1 MLDKSKFILLFLS
14 VSKTAIFPGSFAP
27 FTVGHQSIVD
37 RALPLFDKI
46 IIAIGINGEKNQYF
60 SIEERMNW
68 IESVYKNNPKIEVK
82 RYEGLTVDFC
92 KKENANYILR
102 GLRDSHDF
110 KFEKNIAQ
118 MNKELNATIET
129 IFIIT
134 SPEISHISSSIIRDI
149 IKNGGDVSKF
159 IPKEIDL

>member
-1 MLDKSKFILLFLS
+1 MT
-14 VSKTAIFPGSFAP
+14 KTAIFPGSFSP
-27 FTVGHQSIVD
+27 FTIGHQSIVD

-46 IIAIGINGEKNQYF
+46 IISIGINSEKKQYF
-60 SIEERMNW
+60 SIEKRLQW
-68 IESVYKNNPKIEVK
+68 IKDVYANNAKIEVK
-82 RYEGLTVDFC
+82 FYEGLTVDFC

-110 KFEKNIAQ
+110 KFEKGIAQ
-118 MNKELNATIET
+118 MNKDLNKEVET

-134 SPEISHISSSIIRDI
+134 PPEISHISSSIIRDI

>member
-1 MLDKSKFILLFLS
+1 M
-14 VSKTAIFPGSFAP
+14 SKTAIFPGSFAP

-134 SPEISHISSSIIRDI
+134 SPEIKDINVIIFGINELDVILLSLGEI
-149 IKNGGDVSKF
+149 IL
-159 IPKEIDL
+159 IIE

>member
-1 MLDKSKFILLFLS
+1 MTKI
-14 VSKTAIFPGSFAP
+14 AIFPGSFSP
-27 FTVGHQSIVD
+27 FTVGHQSVVD

-46 IIAIGINGEKNQYF
+46 IISIGINSEKNQYF
-60 SIEERMNW
+60 SIEKRLKW
-68 IESVYKNNPKIEVK
+68 IKDVYENNPKIEIK
-82 RYEGLTVDFC
+82 FFEGLTVDFC

-110 KFEKNIAQ
+110 KFEKGIAQ
-118 MNKELNATIET
+118 MNKDLNNEIET

-134 SPEISHISSSIIRDI
+134 PPEISHISSSIIRDI

>member
-1 MLDKSKFILLFLS
+1 MTKI
-14 VSKTAIFPGSFAP
+14 AIFPGSFSP
-27 FTVGHQSIVD
+27 FTVGHQSVVD

-46 IIAIGINGEKNQYF
+46 IISIGINSEKNQYF
-60 SIEERMNW
+60 SIEERLQW
-68 IESVYKNNPKIEVK
+68 IKDVYANNAKIEVK
-82 RYEGLTVDFC
+82 FYEGLTVDFC

-110 KFEKNIAQ
+110 KFEKGIAQ
-118 MNKELNATIET
+118 MNKDLNKEVET

-134 SPEISHISSSIIRDI
+134 PPEISHISSSIIRDI

>member
-1 MLDKSKFILLFLS
+1 MTKI
-14 VSKTAIFPGSFAP
+14 AIFPGSFSP
-27 FTVGHQSIVD
+27 FTVGHQSVVD

-46 IIAIGINGEKNQYF
+46 IISIGINSEKNQYF
-60 SIEERMNW
+60 SIEERLQW
-68 IESVYKNNPKIEVK
+68 IKDVYGKNPKIEIK
-82 RYEGLTVDFC
+82 FYEGLTVDFC

-110 KFEKNIAQ
+110 KFEKGIAQ
-118 MNKELNATIET
+118 MNKDLNKEVET

-134 SPEISHISSSIIRDI
+134 PSEISHISSSIIRDI

>member
-1 MLDKSKFILLFLS
+1 MSKI
-14 VSKTAIFPGSFAP
+14 AIFPGSFSP
-27 FTVGHQSIVD
+27 FTIGHQSIVD

-46 IIAIGINGEKNQYF
+46 VISIGINSEKPQYF
-60 SIEERMNW
+60 SIDKRMQW
-68 IESVYKNNPKIEVK
+68 IKDVYNNNPKIDVK
-82 RYEGLTVDFC
+82 QYKGLTVDFC

-110 KFEKNIAQ
+110 KFEKNIAH
-118 MNKELNATIET
+118 MNKELNPNIET

-134 SPEISHISSSIIRDI
+134 PPKISHISSSIIRDI

-159 IPKEIDL
+159 IPKEINL

>member
-1 MLDKSKFILLFLS
+1 MSKI
-14 VSKTAIFPGSFAP
+14 AIFPGSFSP
-27 FTVGHQSIVD
+27 FTIGHQSIVD

-46 IIAIGINGEKNQYF
+46 VISIGINSEKPQYF
-60 SIEERMNW
+60 SIDKRMQW
-68 IESVYKNNPKIEVK
+68 IKDVYNNNPKIDVK
-82 RYEGLTVDFC
+82 QYKGLTVDFC

-110 KFEKNIAQ
+110 KFEKNIAH
-118 MNKELNATIET
+118 MNKELNPNIET

-134 SPEISHISSSIIRDI
+134 PLEISHISSSIIRDI

-159 IPKEIDL
+159 IPKEINL

>member
-1 MLDKSKFILLFLS
+1 MTKI
-14 VSKTAIFPGSFAP
+14 AIFPGSFSP
-27 FTVGHQSIVD
+27 FTVGHQSVVD

-46 IIAIGINGEKNQYF
+46 IISIGINSEKNQYF
-60 SIEERMNW
+60 SIEERLQW
-68 IESVYKNNPKIEVK
+68 IKDVYGNNPKIEIK
-82 RYEGLTVDFC
+82 FFEGLTVDFC

-110 KFEKNIAQ
+110 KFEKGIAQ
-118 MNKELNATIET
+118 MNKDLNKEVET

-134 SPEISHISSSIIRDI
+134 PPEISHISSSIIRDI

>member
-1 MLDKSKFILLFLS
+1 MSKI
-14 VSKTAIFPGSFAP
+14 AIFPGSFSP
-27 FTVGHQSIVD
+27 FTVGHQAVVD

-46 IIAIGINGEKNQYF
+46 IIAIGINSEKNEFF
-60 SIEERMNW
+60 SIEERMQW
-68 IESVYKNNPKIEVK
+68 IELVYDKNEKIEIK

-92 KKENANYILR
+92 KNEGANFILR

-118 MNKELNATIET
+118 MNKDLNSKIET

-134 SPEISHISSSIIRDI
+134 PPKISHISSSLIRDI
-149 IKNGGDVSKF
+149 IKNGGDVSQF

>member
-1 MLDKSKFILLFLS
+1 M
-14 VSKTAIFPGSFAP
+14 SKTAIFPGSFAP
-27 FTVGHQSIVD
+27 FTIGHQSIVD

-46 IIAIGINGEKNQYF
+46 IIAIGINGDKNQYF
-60 SIEERMNW
+60 TIEERMEW
-68 IESVYKNNPKIEVK
+68 IKAIYGNNPKIEVQ

-134 SPEISHISSSIIRDI
+134 PHHTISPHKVRNF
-149 IKNGGDVSKF
+149 IK
-159 IPKEIDL
+159 